1 MKTITTKEGF
11 VFANVTNESDEFLQE
26 KIGELYIFHEDESES
41 LINDF
46 LELSEAIERE
56 NTIVI
61 ELGNNEE
68 LKKDYEEGAQNRARN
83 NDKQTYFD
91 WLENYAEQILN

>member
-41 LINDF
+41 LINEF
-46 LELSEAIERE
+46 LE
-56 NTIVI
+56 T
-61 ELGNNEE
+61 
-68 LKKDYEEGAQNRARN
+68 K
-83 NDKQTYFD
+83 
-91 WLENYAEQILN
+91 

>member
-11 VFANVTNESDEFLQE
+11 VFANVTEESDEFLQE
-26 KIGELYIFHEDESES
+26 KLGDLFIFHEDESES

-46 LELSEAIERE
+46 LELSEAVQRE
-56 NTIVI
+56 NIIVV
-61 ELGNNEE
+61 ELGRNEE
-68 LKKDYEEGAQNRARN
+68 LKKDYEEGSQNRFRN
-83 NDKQTYFD
+83 NNKQTYFE